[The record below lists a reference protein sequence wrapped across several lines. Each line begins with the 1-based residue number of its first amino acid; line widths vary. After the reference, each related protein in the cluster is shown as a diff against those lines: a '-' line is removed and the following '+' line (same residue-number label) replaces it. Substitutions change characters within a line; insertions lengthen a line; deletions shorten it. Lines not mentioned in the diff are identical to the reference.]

1 MKIQSLKYLTREG
14 FRNVWVNRLM
24 SFASIGVL
32 VACMVLIGF
41 AILLTE
47 NVNASMSS
55 LEQQNVVM
63 VYFNDENSV
72 IYQNASQIET
82 TESTTSDAS
91 DAMGTESSADSSE
104 TSSLS
109 SSAETTS
116 GETTSSEA
124 TTDNTPVIPEDA
136 YLIHNEEEALLL
148 CKEIEKIGNVENVEF
163 ISKDEALENAKA
175 TVLADKS
182 GAFEILDENGGNPMS
197 HGARVTLKNM
207 DIFEQTIRDIEN
219 TEGVHTV
226 VSHAKLAK
234 KISDI
239 KSGISMICFW
249 IIGILGIIAL
259 VIVSNTIRVTM
270 YNRKLEISIMK
281 AVGAT
286 DAFIRLPFII
296 EGVILGLL
304 SAVLSEGILYFCYR
318 VAGDSMS
325 DSFKLSIPFS
335 EQALPILGIFAA
347 IGILAGA
354 FGSTLMIGK
363 YLKHEGSEFKAL

>member
-1 MKIQSLKYLTREG
+1 MKIQSLRYLTREG

-41 AILLTE
+41 AILLTQ
-47 NVNASMSS
+47 NVNASMTN

-72 IYQNASQIET
+72 IYQNASQLPT
-82 TESTTSDAS
+82 TSDGTTSTEST
-91 DAMGTESSADSSE
+91 ESDSSNSSSSSSYSSSSN
-104 TSSLS
+104 TSSTS
-109 SSAETTS
+109 SDTALEDGSAE
-116 GETTSSEA
+116 ETPA
-124 TTDNTPVIPEDA
+124 IPEDA
-136 YLIHNEEEALLL
+136 YLIHNEEEAKAVVEEL
-148 CKEIEKIGNVENVEF
+148 KKIGNVKDAEF
-163 ISKDEALENAKA
+163 ISKDDALKNAKE
-175 TVLADKS
+175 TVLADKA
-182 GAFEILDENGGNPMS
+182 GAFEILDEEGGNPMS

-207 DIFEQTIRDIEN
+207 DLFDETITDIEN
-219 TEGVHTV
+219 TTGVHTV
-226 VSHAKLAK
+226 VSQAKLAK

-239 KSGISMICFW
+239 KGGIAMICFW

-286 DAFIRLPFII
+286 DAFIRLPFVI
-296 EGVILGLL
+296 EGIILGLI
-304 SAVLSEGILYFCYR
+304 SAILSEGILYFCYR

-325 DSFKLSIPFS
+325 DSFKLSIPFG
-335 EQALPILGIFAA
+335 EQALFLFGIFAA
-347 IGILAGA
+347 IGIVAGA
-354 FGSTLMIGK
+354 LGSAFMIGK
-363 YLKHEGSEFKAL
+363 YLKKEGSEFKAI

>member
-1 MKIQSLKYLTREG
+1 MKIQSIKYLTREG

-47 NVNASMSS
+47 NVNASMNS

-72 IYQNASQIET
+72 IYQNASQL
-82 TESTTSDAS
+82 STTTDASDTGSSSDAS
-91 DAMGTESSADSSE
+91 SSSSE
-104 TSSLS
+104 DSYSDTSSGTS
-109 SSAETTS
+109 S
-116 GETTSSEA
+116 GETTSEES
-124 TTDNTPVIPEDA
+124 TPVIPEDA
-136 YLIHNEEEALLL
+136 YLIHNEEEAIAV
-148 CKEIEKIGNVENVEF
+148 CEEIKNIGNVENVEF
-163 ISKDEALENAKA
+163 ISRDEALKNAKE
-175 TVLADKS
+175 TVLADKA
-182 GAFEILDENGGNPMS
+182 GAFEILDEDGGNPMS

-226 VSHAKLAK
+226 VSQAKLAK
-234 KISDI
+234 KIADI

-296 EGVILGLL
+296 EGVILGLF

-318 VAGDSMS
+318 VAGDSMGE
-325 DSFKLSIPFS
+325 SFSLSIPFS
-335 EQALPILGIFAA
+335 EQALPIFGIFAA
-347 IGILAGA
+347 IGVVAGA
-354 FGSTLMIGK
+354 LGSAFMISK
-363 YLKHEGSEFKAL
+363 YLKREGSEFKAL